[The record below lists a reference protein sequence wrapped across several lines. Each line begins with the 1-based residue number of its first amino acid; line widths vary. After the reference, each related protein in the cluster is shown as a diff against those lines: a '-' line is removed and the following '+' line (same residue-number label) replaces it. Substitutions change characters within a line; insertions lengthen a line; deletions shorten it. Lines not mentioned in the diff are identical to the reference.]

1 MVRPT
6 LTRRLKRTG
15 AVLLAVMLLAAA
27 GLALWEPFLA
37 EQPGPPP
44 PPRPYQAEVIRD
56 AWGVPHIHGATDPD
70 VAFGIAWAHAEDDFS
85 TLQDVLAMAR
95 GRYGAIAGQEG
106 AAVDYA
112 YHLLD
117 ARGRARR
124 FYPALPA
131 DVRALLEAYASG
143 LNRYA
148 ARHPD
153 EVKLRRLFP
162 VNGQDIAAGF
172 AVRLP
177 FFAGID
183 RTLARLVEGSPLD
196 PEFGPSLNGKPLPS
210 AEEGGGDIPAEFA
223 KPPPIPIARESAFN
237 GSNAFAVAPRRSG
250 DGATRLVS
258 NTHQPW
264 RGAAA
269 WYELVIE
276 SDAGWHFAGATFPGS
291 PYPFLGHN
299 ETLGW
304 TNTINRPDL
313 ADVYRL
319 VMNADGSRYRLDG
332 RWLPLRRKRVWL
344 PVRFGPLVLP
354 VPHTVAMAEHGPV
367 VENGHGAFALRY
379 AGIDTLAALET
390 YYRLTRARDFQEW
403 QAALSARTIP
413 STNFIYAD
421 KTGTIA
427 YVYNARF
434 PLRKPGVD
442 WRHVL
447 PGDRADLIWRETAP
461 WQAVPRIVNPPSGF
475 LFNANNTPFVAA
487 GPGSEIDPATV
498 SPLLGVELDMT
509 NRARRAV
516 KLLAATPRIGRRELE
531 AIKYDT
537 GYERAGFALTIVS
550 GIAAL
555 DVKDDPLLARAQ
567 ALLAQWDWTLDGKGP
582 ADTLAT
588 MVLNPAMHDIYNHHR
603 PAGPRAALEGAA
615 RHLQRW
621 FGRLDVPLGQ
631 AQRLRQG
638 GVDLPMLGGG
648 TLRGAL
654 LWDIDPQ
661 DGRLVVKHGDSFL
674 MFAEWPADGPVRS
687 QSVVPFGAATTRPDS
702 LHYADQAALFAAQKL
717 KPVHFE
723 RADVIRNAV
732 RRTIVSNRQP

>member
-1 MVRPT
+1 MART
-6 LTRRLKRTG
+6 ILLRTG
-15 AVLLAVMLLAAA
+15 PVLS
-27 GLALWEPFLA
+27 GLALLSLTLAVLAALAFWEPWLA

-44 PPRPYQAEVIRD
+44 PDRAYKAEVIRNE
-56 AWGVPHIHGATDPD
+56 WGVPHIHGATDPD

-95 GRYGAIAGQEG
+95 GRYGAIAGEDG
-106 AAVDYA
+106 APVDYA
-112 YHLLD
+112 YHLLG
-117 ARGRARR
+117 ARERARR
-124 FYPALPA
+124 FYPGLPA
-131 DVRALLEAYASG
+131 DVRALVEAYASG

-148 ARHPD
+148 ARHPE
-153 EVKLRRLFP
+153 EVKLARLFP
-162 VNGQDIAAGF
+162 VNGEDIAAGF

-177 FFAGID
+177 FFSGID

-196 PEFGPSLNGKPLPS
+196 PEFGPALDGKPLPS

-223 KPPPIPIARESAFN
+223 APPPIPIARESAFN
-237 GSNAFAVAPRRSG
+237 GSNAFAVAPKRSG
-250 DGATRLVS
+250 DGVTRLVS

-264 RGAAA
+264 RGAAS

-276 SDAGWHFAGATFPGS
+276 SDTGWHFAGATFPGS

-299 ETLGW
+299 KVLGW

-319 VMNADGSRYRLDG
+319 VLDESGGRYRLDG

-354 VPHTVAMAEHGPV
+354 VPRMVAEAEHGPV
-367 VENGHGAFALRY
+367 VENAQGAFALRY
-379 AGIDTLAALET
+379 AGIDTLDALEE
-390 YYRLTRARDFQEW
+390 YYRLTRARDFGEW
-403 QAALSARTIP
+403 QAALAMQAIP

-421 KTGTIA
+421 KAGNIA
-427 YVYNARF
+427 FFYNARF
-434 PLRKPGVD
+434 PDRKPGFD
-442 WRHVL
+442 WRRVL
-447 PGDRADLIWRETAP
+447 PGDRSDLIWQKTAP
-461 WQAVPRIVNPPSGF
+461 WQAVPKNINPASGF

-487 GPGSEIDPATV
+487 GPGSEIDPASV

-509 NRARRAV
+509 NRGRRAV
-516 KLLAATPRIGRRELE
+516 KLLAATNPIGRRELE

-537 GYERAGFALTIVS
+537 GYERAGFAATVLS

-555 DVKDDPLLARAQ
+555 DLRDDPLLARAQ
-567 ALLAQWDWTLDGKGP
+567 ALLGQWDWTLDGKGP

-603 PAGPRAALEGAA
+603 PATPRAALDGAA

-621 FGRLDVPLGQ
+621 FGRLDVPLAQ

-638 GVDLPMLGGG
+638 KVDLPILGGG

-654 LWDIDPQ
+654 LWDIDPD
-661 DGRLVVKHGDSFL
+661 DGRLVVRHGDSFL

-687 QSVVPFGAATTRPDS
+687 QSIMPFGSATTRPDS
-702 LHYADQAALFAAQKL
+702 PHYADQAPLFAAHRL
-717 KPVHFE
+717 KPVRFE
-723 RADVIRNAV
+723 RADVLKHAV
-732 RRTIVSNRQP
+732 RRTVVSNR